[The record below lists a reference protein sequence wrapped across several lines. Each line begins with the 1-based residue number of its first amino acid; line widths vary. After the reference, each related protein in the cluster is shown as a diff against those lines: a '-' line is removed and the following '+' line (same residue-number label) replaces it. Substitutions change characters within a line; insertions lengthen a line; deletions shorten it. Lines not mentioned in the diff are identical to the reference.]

1 MNPLMNWMN
10 KQAVR
15 RIRNGGSFGRM
26 KVLVLNTV
34 GVKTGRD
41 RSTPVGWFPDGDG
54 RWLVVASAGGGPHN
68 PAWFHNIVG
77 NPDRVTIDVD
87 RRRVSVTPEQ
97 LHGAERDRAWA
108 SIVAAS
114 PRFANYEVKTDREIP
129 VIRLTAT

>member
-26 KVLVLNTV
+26 NVLVLNTV
-34 GVKTGRD
+34 GTKAGLD
-41 RSTPVGWFPDGDG
+41 RATPLGWFPGDDGS
-54 RWLVVASAGGGPHN
+54 WLVVASAGGGPRN

-77 NPDRVTIDVD
+77 NPDGVTIDLD

-97 LHGAERDRAWA
+97 LHGADRDRAWA

-114 PRFANYEVKTDREIP
+114 PRFARYEEKTDREIP
-129 VIRLTAT
+129 VIRLT